1 MTRALEI
8 IILSLVLAIPAM
20 AADMGTG
27 TFLMYPEPHH
37 KVEAGCDH
45 GTKLTLDNANL
56 NGNVA
61 FLENFLKGG
70 CEIFV
75 PANPRM
81 FKIAAIK
88 DDGCG
93 SKVYTGSFQS
103 SRGTVE
109 IEIVDN
115 RGRMCENMIAA
126 LIVVTEKTPEGSH
139 TLYSLDE

>member
-1 MTRALEI
+1 MTRALNI
-8 IILSLVLAIPAM
+8 IILSLVLAIPAL

-45 GTKLTLDNANL
+45 GTKLTLDKANL

-81 FKIAAIK
+81 FKIASIK

-93 SKVYTGSFQS
+93 SKVLTGSYEGP
-103 SRGTVE
+103 RGTVTVK
-109 IEIVDN
+109 IVDN
-115 RGRMCENMIAA
+115 RARTCE
-126 LIVVTEKTPEGSH
+126 
-139 TLYSLDE
+139 